1 MEGRKPSL
9 RGMVFMSKA
18 LYLPT
23 PSKNPTPVLIK
34 KPEAQEMGSSHAQIS
49 RIVHDLKNCMSVL
62 LLVISSL
69 KENTDQS
76 TIAVSRRKAIE
87 DAVAEMNHL
96 VNEMAGLVERSDKT
110 N

>member
-1 MEGRKPSL
+1 
-9 RGMVFMSKA
+9 MSKV

-23 PSKNPTPVLIK
+23 PSKNPTSVLMK
-34 KPEAQEMGSSHAQIS
+34 QPEAQEIGISHAQIP

-62 LLVISSL
+62 LLVISTL
-69 KENTDQS
+69 KENSDQS
-76 TIAVSRRKAIE
+76 PISISRRKAIE

-96 VNEMAGLVERSDKT
+96 VNEMVGLVEHSDKT